1 ILIGKIYLFYFV
13 FMWFRGT
20 LPRLRMDQL
29 MSFAWKYLLPLALLN
44 VLVAGLQT
52 TLWMRNDWDT
62 AIAFPIFG
70 LINVVLIG
78 LLALAFGRFL
88 GESMAEAPRQARL
101 GTQLG
106 EIYRS
111 SA

>member
-1 ILIGKIYLFYFV
+1 
-13 FMWFRGT
+13 MWFRGT

-44 VLVAGLQT
+44 ILIAGLQS
-52 TLWMRNDWDT
+52 TLWVRNDWDE

-70 LINVVLIG
+70 LINVGLIG
-78 LLALAFGRFL
+78 FLALAFGRL
-88 GESMAEAPRQARL
+88 LASSMAEAPRRARL
-101 GTQLG
+101 GMQLG

-111 SA
+111 TA